1 MKNKLTPFLTHA
13 AGWILFLS
21 LPVLFVTG
29 QQGNRSLFTVLSAP
43 ATWLFFLT
51 YIVIF
56 YLNTYVLLPYLYLR
70 KKFILYIATVAL
82 LFTAVFFIKPFDG
95 MVKEVSRNR
104 PATTMEDRPPPPND
118 PPPFPDRER
127 RPPPQAGIQPGPKV
141 DVVSI
146 FLFVMIMALSMAIET
161 RQRLR
166 VTEQRVLKAEADKA
180 NAELSF
186 LKAQINP
193 HFLFNTL
200 NNIYSLAVT
209 KNEHTADSI
218 MKLSNIM
225 RYVTDDIGED
235 YVPLQHEVECMRDY
249 VDLQRLRLGKTT
261 QVNFNVSGQTAEKK
275 IAPLILMSFIENV
288 FKYGISNH
296 ESSDITISLEAKEDS
311 IYFFCRNKL
320 FYLKPVPE
328 RTGIGIA
335 NTRQRLEH
343 LYSGRHLLNIKK
355 ENGYFTV
362 ELVLAS

>member
-1 MKNKLTPFLTHA
+1 MKNKLTTFLTHA

-21 LPVLFVTG
+21 LPVLFVAG
-29 QQGNRSLFTVLSAP
+29 QQGNGSLISVLSHQ

-51 YIVIF
+51 YIIIF
-56 YLNTYVLLPYLYLR
+56 YVNTYLLLPYLYL
-70 KKFILYIATVAL
+70 KKRFVLYVATVAL
-82 LFTAVFFIKPFDG
+82 LFMTVFFAKPFDR
-95 MVKEVSRNR
+95 MVAAVSRN
-104 PATTMEDRPPPPND
+104 TTERMEDHPPPPDEARPFRGGPKRPPP
-118 PPPFPDRER
+118 RMER
-127 RPPPQAGIQPGPKV
+127 QEGPRV

-166 VTEQRVLKAEADKA
+166 RTEQRALKAEADKA

-186 LKAQINP
+186 LKTQINP

-209 KNEHTADSI
+209 KNEYTADSI

-225 RYVTDDIGED
+225 RYITDEIGED
-235 YVPLQHEVECMRDY
+235 YVRLQHEVECMRDY
-249 VDLQRLRLGKTT
+249 IDLQKLRLGKTT
-261 QVNFNVSGQTAEKK
+261 RVNFEVSGQMAEKK

-288 FKYGISNH
+288 FKYGTSNH
-296 ESSDITISLEAKEDS
+296 EMADIVISLEAKEDS
-311 IYFFCRNKL
+311 ICFYCRNRL
-320 FYLKPVPE
+320 FDMKPVPE

-343 LYSGRHLLNIKK
+343 LYPGRHSLTIKK
-355 ENGYFTV
+355 ENGYFIV
-362 ELVLAS
+362 ELVLTS